1 MMKPLGG
8 LLAALVLG
16 ATAAAPLHA
25 HEYKIGELQI
35 IHPWAKP
42 SLKGVPN
49 GAAYMAISNSGDE
62 EDVLVS
68 VSSSVAENVELHTM
82 EMTGGVMRMRPIE
95 GGITLPAHDTVLLE
109 PGGKHIMLIGLKEP
123 LAPGSRFDLTLTFEK
138 AREHSIEGMVLESA
152 PDPVKDGS

>member
-25 HEYKIGELQI
+25 HDYTIGELQI

-49 GAAYMAISNSGDE
+49 GAAYMAISNSGDSD
-62 EDVLVS
+62 DVLLS
-68 VSSSVAENVELHTM
+68 VSSSVAKASELHTM
-82 EMTGGVMRMRPIE
+82 EMTDGVMRMRQIQ
-95 GGITLPAHDTVLLE
+95 GGLRLPADDTVVLE
-109 PGGKHIMLIGLKEP
+109 PGGEHIMLIGLKQP
-123 LAPGSRFDLTLTFEK
+123 LEPGSRFDLTLTFQK
-138 AREHSIEGMVLESA
+138 AGEHRIEGMVLESA
-152 PDPVKDGS
+152 PEAEKDQS